1 MEKRITS
8 QEISYYDNG
17 VKEAYVLYTIVGKT
31 LTVTKTY
38 TSDNL
43 RGRGI
48 ARMLMDDVMSYAR
61 KNGYHVEATCSYA
74 IEYLEKLK
82 DIDDIIDDMIDLDL

>member
-1 MEKRITS
+1 MEKRITN
-8 QEISYYDNG
+8 QEISYYNNG
-17 VKEAYVLYTIVGKT
+17 VKEAYVLYNIKGTT

-38 TSDNL
+38 VSDSL

-61 KNGYHVEATCSYA
+61 KNGYNVEATCSYA
-74 IEYLEKLK
+74 IEYLEKFK
-82 DIDDIIDDMIDLDL
+82 EIDDIVDDIIDLDL